1 MYRQILI
8 VLFCV
13 IFSTS
18 VFASDTD
25 IIITTDFLKEIY
37 EDDDLISAE
46 KELLE
51 FRNAGDVRGEI
62 RAYLKLGGLY
72 CNRVN
77 YHKAYE
83 SYWEALFL
91 LDKENYPMLKAKVYR
106 GMGILYSLF
115 ERNDLAVKYYKQ
127 ALSMNRKL
135 VENEV
140 IPLENLRPNY
150 HSLMVHYRY
159 EGDAENTQLYYDSCT
174 SIPMEDNVSRILLES
189 EETFLSLLK
198 GELVETGKSFK
209 TLMPQLEGLE
219 GNESYLVIFYSSYG
233 DYFYKIQH
241 YKEAID
247 YYKKA
252 LKVAKLEKAHLNF
265 TPLLY
270 EKLVDTYKMIGD
282 YQSALKFATVGNSLN
297 QWLYSSKSERNRSLF
312 EISDEYK
319 KREQAQQLE
328 IERQE
333 LENYKQ
339 EQKILWLTVALL
351 FLIILGVFF
360 MVRTRVKTLK
370 LKYALEKEAIEQ
382 KQKLHEEKNQEILYV
397 KNSELTNTTLQ
408 IIAKDELLTSIKG
421 KLKDVYKETKS
432 KEVQKVMNAIK
443 LNQDHSWLEFENRF
457 TSVNPSFFSQ
467 LKEKH
472 PSLTNYDLKIC
483 ALIKLNFSG
492 KEMARLLGISPES
505 ANTSRYRL
513 RKRLG
518 LVKGED
524 LVNYLGNVV
533 TNSKQTA

>member
-8 VLFCV
+8 ILFSV

-25 IIITTDFLKEIY
+25 IIITTDFLREIY

-51 FRNAGDVRGEI
+51 FRKSGDVRGEI

-77 YHKAYE
+77 YHRAYE

-135 VENEV
+135 VENGV
-140 IPLENLRPNY
+140 IALENLRPNY

-159 EGDAENTQLYYDSCT
+159 EGDAKNTQLYYDSCT
-174 SIPMEDNVSRILLES
+174 TIPMEDNVSRILLES

-198 GELVETGKSFK
+198 GELIETGKSFK

-233 DYFYKIQH
+233 DYFFKTKKYKESIH
-241 YKEAID
+241 YYKEA
-247 YYKKA
+247 
-252 LKVAKLEKAHLNF
+252 LKVSKQERAHLNF

-270 EKLVDTYKMIGD
+270 EKLVETYKMIGD
-282 YQSALKFATVGNSLN
+282 YQSALKFATVGNNLN

-524 LVNYLGNVV
+524 LVNYLESVLI
-533 TNSKQTA
+533 THKPTT

>member
-8 VLFCV
+8 VLFSV

-51 FRNAGDVRGEI
+51 FRKAGDVRGEV
-62 RAYLKLGGLY
+62 RTYLKLGGLY

-127 ALSMNRKL
+127 ALSINRRL

-140 IPLENLRPNY
+140 IPSENLRPNY

-174 SIPMEDNVSRILLES
+174 TIPMEDNISRILLES

-198 GELVETGKSFK
+198 GELIETGKSFK

-219 GNESYLVIFYSSYG
+219 DNQSYLVIFYSSYG
-233 DYFYKIQH
+233 DYFFKIQY

-252 LKVAKLEKAHLNF
+252 LKVAKQERAHLNF

-270 EKLVDTYKMIGD
+270 EKLVEAYKMIGD
-282 YQSALKFATVGNSLN
+282 YQSALKFATVGNNLN
-297 QWLYSSKSERNRSLF
+297 QWLYSSKSERNRSLL

-319 KREQAQQLE
+319 KREQAQHLE

-360 MVRTRVKTLK
+360 MVRTRLKTLK

-524 LVNYLGNVV
+524 LVNYLGSVL
-533 TNSKQTA
+533 TTQ

>member
-8 VLFCV
+8 VLFSV

-18 VFASDTD
+18 VFASEAD

-198 GELVETGKSFK
+198 GELIETGKSFK

-282 YQSALKFATVGNSLN
+282 YQSALKFATVGNDLN

-533 TNSKQTA
+533 TQKNPTS